1 MKCMSTSAQTS
12 ASQFLSEELRKR
24 TSRNGRY
31 SLRAF
36 AQCLG
41 VSPGELSEVMSGKRK
56 LSLRNALKIS
66 SALGH
71 SVEESEIFF
80 SLIKRE
86 IAARSGVDLPVD
98 AAGSEL
104 ERRQLTQDFFHL
116 VSDWYCFAIVNLA
129 ETKGFRFE
137 TPFIARRLGITAT
150 ETKLALDR
158 LMRVGLIEKVK
169 GKIRV
174 TPDFILA
181 PEGISSAAVRKFHG
195 QILGKAQAALETQS
209 IDTRDI
215 AGISF
220 AVDPAQ
226 IPALKKEIHEFLDR
240 LATRLD
246 RADRNKK
253 TEVYHFETALFRL
266 TEPEIK

>member
-1 MKCMSTSAQTS
+1 MSIEAQTT
-12 ASQFLSEELRKR
+12 ASQYLSEELRKR
-24 TSRNGRY
+24 SSRNSRY

-71 SVEESEIFF
+71 SPEESEVFF

-86 IAARSGVDLPVD
+86 IAARAGMELPAD
-98 AAGSEL
+98 AAGNAL
-104 ERRQLTQDFFHL
+104 ERRQLTQDLFHL

-137 TPFIARRLGITAT
+137 TSSIARRLGISAT
-150 ETKLALDR
+150 EAKLALDR
-158 LMRVGLIEKVK
+158 LFRVGLIERVK

-174 TPDFILA
+174 TPDFVLA
-181 PEGISSAAVRKFHG
+181 PEGIPSAAVRKFHG
-195 QILGKAQAALETQS
+195 QILEKAKASLETQPM
-209 IDTRDI
+209 DARDI

-226 IPALKKEIHEFLDR
+226 LPALKKEIHEFLDR

-246 RADRNKK
+246 RADKNKK

-266 TEPEIK
+266 SEPEAK